1 MSSVGQLCSGYLR
14 GSGCCLVLNSS
25 GRVNFFVGGG
35 GDRWSQVVHFEF
47 QSVELR
53 LFDSTIRSTVVIQ
66 KVMVVHDIIQ
76 FLDRRVSMWRAWCA
90 LA

>member
-1 MSSVGQLCSGYLR
+1 MLGVEFQWKGH
-14 GSGCCLVLNSS
+14 
-25 GRVNFFVGGG
+25 FFVGGG
-35 GDRWSQVVHFEF
+35 GHRWPQVVHFEF

-76 FLDRRVSMWRAWCA
+76 FLDRRVSMWRAWFA
-90 LA
+90 LG

>member
-1 MSSVGQLCSGYLR
+1 MMQGKQLCRRLSDEVV
-14 GSGCCLVLNSS
+14 CLL
-25 GRVNFFVGGG
+25 
-35 GDRWSQVVHFEF
+35 GDFEF

-76 FLDRRVSMWRAWCA
+76 FLDRRVSMWRAWFA
-90 LA
+90 LG

>member
-1 MSSVGQLCSGYLR
+1 MMQGRQLCRRLSDEVV
-14 GSGCCLVLNSS
+14 CLL
-25 GRVNFFVGGG
+25 
-35 GDRWSQVVHFEF
+35 GDFEF

-76 FLDRRVSMWRAWCA
+76 FLDRRVSMWRAWFA
-90 LA
+90 LG